1 MRKYTLGDNL
11 QHFRLN
17 FIRVLRKSFSVSRFC
32 EVHSPNI
39 RFEGAVWTCDGGATR
54 QAGHPVARH
63 GQGVLGVGRHA
74 GEGGGDP
81 GDPWVGGQAPIARLV
96 VPGVPCTGV
105 PVAEGAVPCRIQGQ
119 GREDRSCK

>member
-39 RFEGAVWTCDGGATR
+39 RFERAVWTGNGGAAG

-81 GDPWVGGQAPIARLV
+81 GDPRVGGQAPIAGLV
-96 VPGVPCTGV
+96 VPWVPGTRV
-105 PVAEGAVPCRIQGQ
+105 PVTERTVPCRVQSQ
-119 GREDRSCK
+119 GRED